1 MLKLEFFRATIAKK
15 DIITFVLLL
24 LGKGT
29 PLSFFTDA
37 LRHRMEEK
45 CSKRAFKSTG
55 CNEIIKIERLI
66 AKLEFASRFCH

>member
-1 MLKLEFFRATIAKK
+1 MKPQLPK

-24 LGKGT
+24 VGKAT
-29 PLSFFTDA
+29 SLSSFPHA

-45 CSKRAFKSTG
+45 CSKCAYKSTG

-66 AKLEFASRFCH
+66 TKFEVAKRFCH